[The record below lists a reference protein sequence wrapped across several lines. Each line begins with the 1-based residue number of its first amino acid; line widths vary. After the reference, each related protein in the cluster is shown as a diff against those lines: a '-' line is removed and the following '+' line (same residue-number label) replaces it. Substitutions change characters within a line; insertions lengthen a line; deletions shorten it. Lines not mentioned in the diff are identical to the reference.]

1 MIHFLFAICALLW
14 FFVMFFFKSLRGKTE
29 LDVFT
34 RAVRLTAVLSFR
46 SLGFSAIL

>member
-1 MIHFLFAICALLW
+1 
-14 FFVMFFFKSLRGKTE
+14 MFSFKSLRGKTE

-46 SLGFSAIL
+46 SLGFSAHPMI